1 MSPLPNKT
9 IPSPTNFHDFH
20 DTCGKTTATASPN
33 RRNRDHRSL
42 PLWEWTRRSENR
54 TSLLTSSPIELLSNS
69 GQNKTA
75 SAVQLK
81 HLPTGLVVKCQA
93 TRSRDQ
99 NRKTAR
105 RILAEKLD
113 VMELGD
119 ESRTMIK
126 AKEVARK
133 KASKRKKSGRK
144 YKKDGEDGGE
154 EGGDVSEGLGG
165 VAEEAIARAGESNTS
180 GRVTEIADRSLFGSE
195 KDIPP
200 R

>member
-1 MSPLPNKT
+1 MALSFFPKARICLRCHIKE
-9 IPSPTNFHDFH
+9 F
-20 DTCGKTTATASPN
+20 
-33 RRNRDHRSL
+33 L
-42 PLWEWTRRSENR
+42 PLRSFTTSTIHAAKQLPPRRQIDESEI
-54 TSLLTSSPIELLSNS
+54 TEVFLCGS
-69 GQNKTA
+69 GPGGQKINKTA

-105 RILAEKLD
+105 KILAEKLE

-126 AKEVARK
+126 AREVARK

-144 YKKDGEDGGE
+144 YRKEDDEAGEG
-154 EGGDVSEGLGG
+154 GGDVPEAVVGDRRG
-165 VAEEAIARAGESNTS
+165 VAEEIIARAGESRPS
-180 GRVTEIADRSLFGSE
+180 GRGTEIGDRSLFGNK
-195 KDIPP
+195 KDMPP
-200 R
+200 